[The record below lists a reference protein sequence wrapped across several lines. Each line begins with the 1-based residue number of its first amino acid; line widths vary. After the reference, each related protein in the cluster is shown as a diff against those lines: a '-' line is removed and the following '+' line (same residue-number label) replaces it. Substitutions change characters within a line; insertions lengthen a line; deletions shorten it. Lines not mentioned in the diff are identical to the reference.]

1 MKKNRIIMKENKNRL
16 AMNHP
21 KLYTKH
27 WKIGLHQISQLRAIK
42 SIKIQ

>member
-1 MKKNRIIMKENKNRL
+1 MKENKNRL

-21 KLYTKH
+21 KLYIKH